1 MQTFENIIVF
11 LAFGLM
17 IAFTLYITNAWIVST
32 L

>member
-17 IAFTLYITNAWIVST
+17 IAFVLYMANALIAST